1 MLVLVENLVI
11 MKFVFIFLIIL
22 SSINQTK
29 AQKVDYLD
37 IRDSLTSLTC
47 GKQDKELANRT
58 VIKLEA
64 FDTNLLKKNIQQYY
78 YDLGYA
84 YYIQY
89 AFTNDTNRLRKSIQT
104 LEKAI
109 YHKPKYSVALWMLS
123 LDYHFLNN
131 CPKSL
136 YYLNRHKKAT
146 PKKRWMKDQ
155 FTFIVKKCE

>member
-1 MLVLVENLVI
+1 MNLL
-11 MKFVFIFLIIL
+11 KAVFLALIFIL
-22 SSINQTK
+22 LHKKSN
-29 AQKVDYLD
+29 AQNIDYNK

-47 GKQDKELANRT
+47 GKQDKELVNRT
-58 VIKLEA
+58 VLKLEA
-64 FDTNLLKKNIQQYY
+64 FDTNLLRKNIQQYY

-109 YHKPKYSVALWMLS
+109 NHKPKYSVALWMLS
-123 LDYHFLNN
+123 LDYNFLNN

-146 PKKRWMKDQ
+146 SKKRWDKEQ
-155 FTFIVKKCE
+155 FCFIEKKCGK

>member
-1 MLVLVENLVI
+1 MNLLKV
-11 MKFVFIFLIIL
+11 VFLALIFIL
-22 SSINQTK
+22 LHKKSS
-29 AQKVDYLD
+29 AQNIDYNE

-47 GKQDKELANRT
+47 GKQDKELVNRT

-109 YHKPKYSVALWMLS
+109 NHKPKYSVALWMLS
-123 LDYHFLNN
+123 LDYNFLNN

-146 PKKRWMKDQ
+146 SKKRWDKEQ
-155 FTFIVKKCE
+155 FCFIEKKCGK

>member
-1 MLVLVENLVI
+1 MNLLKV
-11 MKFVFIFLIIL
+11 VFLALIFIL
-22 SSINQTK
+22 LHKKSS
-29 AQKVDYLD
+29 AQNIDYNE

-47 GKQDKELANRT
+47 GKQDKELVNRT

-109 YHKPKYSVALWMLS
+109 NHKPKYSVALWMLS
-123 LDYHFLNN
+123 LDYNFLNN

-146 PKKRWMKDQ
+146 SIKRWDKEQ
-155 FTFIVKKCE
+155 FCFIEKKCGK

>member
-1 MLVLVENLVI
+1 MNLLKV
-11 MKFVFIFLIIL
+11 VFLALIFIL
-22 SSINQTK
+22 LHKKSS
-29 AQKVDYLD
+29 AQNIDYNE

-47 GKQDKELANRT
+47 GKQDKELVNRT

-109 YHKPKYSVALWMLS
+109 NHKPKYSVALWMLS
-123 LDYHFLNN
+123 LDYNFLNN

-146 PKKRWMKDQ
+146 SKRDGIKSSFVLLKKNVENSV
-155 FTFIVKKCE
+155 F

>member
-1 MLVLVENLVI
+1 MNLL
-11 MKFVFIFLIIL
+11 KAVFLALIFIL
-22 SSINQTK
+22 LHKKSN
-29 AQKVDYLD
+29 AQNIDYNK

-47 GKQDKELANRT
+47 GKQDKELVNRT

-109 YHKPKYSVALWMLS
+109 NHKPKYSVALWMLS
-123 LDYHFLNN
+123 LDYNFLNN

-136 YYLNRHKKAT
+136 YYLNMHKKAT

-155 FTFIVKKCE
+155 FISIEKKCG

>member
-1 MLVLVENLVI
+1 MNLLKV
-11 MKFVFIFLIIL
+11 VFLALIFIL
-22 SSINQTK
+22 LHKKSS
-29 AQKVDYLD
+29 AQNIDYNE

-47 GKQDKELANRT
+47 GKQDKELVNRT

-64 FDTNLLKKNIQQYY
+64 FDTNLLRKNIQQYY

-109 YHKPKYSVALWMLS
+109 CHKPKYSAALWMLS

-155 FTFIVKKCE
+155 FISIEKKCG

>member
-1 MLVLVENLVI
+1 MNLL
-11 MKFVFIFLIIL
+11 KAVFLALILIL
-22 SSINQTK
+22 LHKKSR
-29 AQKVDYLD
+29 AQNIDYNE
-37 IRDSLTSLTC
+37 IRDSMTSLTC
-47 GKQDKELANRT
+47 GKQDKELVGRT

-109 YHKPKYSVALWMLS
+109 CHKPKYSAALWMLS
-123 LDYHFLNN
+123 LNYHFLNN

-136 YYLNRHKKAT
+136 YYLNRYKKAT

-155 FTFIVKKCE
+155 FTFIEKKCG